1 MLSLSPGPAMIEQ
14 ADHLRKNANMWRITN
29 DLWDSWENIMEMFT
43 RCNTWSPYVSEGCYP
58 DCDMIPIGHLS
69 LRGCEHGLG
78 ERQTRLSKEEQRTLF
93 SLWCIFRSP
102 LMLGCELTDADEWTM
117 SLLTNDAVLGLTKHS
132 HGAHQILRTGD
143 LIVWQSE
150 GEQGGQYVAMFN
162 IVGWPDDFSVSFSK
176 LGLEGTYEVT
186 DLWSG
191 EKEGTQDQALT
202 ADIPAH
208 GVKLVR
214 LDRVE

>member
-1 MLSLSPGPAMIEQ
+1 
-14 ADHLRKNANMWRITN
+14 
-29 DLWDSWENIMEMFT
+29 
-43 RCNTWSPYVSEGCYP
+43 
-58 DCDMIPIGHLS
+58 
-69 LRGCEHGLG
+69 
-78 ERQTRLSKEEQRTLF
+78 
-93 SLWCIFRSP
+93 
-102 LMLGCELTDADEWTM
+102 MLGCELTDADEWTM

>member
-1 MLSLSPGPAMIEQ
+1 M
-14 ADHLRKNANMWRITN
+14 
-29 DLWDSWENIMEMFT
+29 
-43 RCNTWSPYVSEGCYP
+43 
-58 DCDMIPIGHLS
+58 
-69 LRGCEHGLG
+69 
-78 ERQTRLSKEEQRTLF
+78 
-93 SLWCIFRSP
+93 
-102 LMLGCELTDADEWTM
+102 
-117 SLLTNDAVLGLTKHS
+117 
-132 HGAHQILRTGD
+132 
-143 LIVWQSE
+143 
-150 GEQGGQYVAMFN
+150 
-162 IVGWPDDFSVSFSK
+162 SFSK